1 MDLGALMVGIV
12 LILICS
18 IPFVWISRNK
28 RMKAQKLTQK
38 LSALAQQHDSD
49 IAQYDLWNNT
59 AIGIDSTGS
68 KVFFTRQINQEEHS
82 EVVNLALVQKCSIL
96 NTSKTSKIDKLDL
109 VLKPKNN
116 GSADITLEFYNV
128 AQDNPILNGQL
139 QLIEKWFTILNTKV
153 RNHPKALS

>member
-1 MDLGALMVGIV
+1 MDLGALVVSVV

-38 LSALAQQHDSD
+38 LSDLAQQHDSD

-68 KVFFTRQINQEEHS
+68 KVFFTRQIHQEEHS
-82 EVVNLALVQKCSIL
+82 QVVNLALVQKCSIL

-109 VLKPKNN
+109 VLKPKNH
-116 GSADITLEFYNV
+116 GAEDVTLEFYNV

-153 RNHPKALS
+153 RNHPKAHS